1 MAAERMIIDFANTFL
16 KQLRK
21 LSKQDRIRIDQT
33 VQVFRGNPFDLSL
46 RNHKLKGNQ
55 KGIRSISAA
64 YDIRLL
70 YREENNHAIVL
81 FIEVGRHE
89 KIYN

>member
-21 LSKQDRIRIDQT
+21 LSRQDRVRVDRTIQI
-33 VQVFRGNPFDLSL
+33 FRENPFDLSL

-55 KGIRSISAA
+55 KNIRSISAG
-64 YDIRLL
+64 YDLRLL
-70 YREENNHAIVL
+70 YREENDHAIVL
-81 FIEVGRHE
+81 FIEVGTHE
-89 KIYN
+89 KVYP